1 MFNRGTRGQSS
12 GTCRQES
19 AWTNEKT
26 IWGELAYWHQAW
38 RQREAVRGNSPNDRS
53 LRTAAH
59 YYNSC
64 PFSVMYCIPSP
75 TWLFTVS
82 LFCPSSLL
90 HTRVFHHSSLSLYYV
105 GCVVPKENLWFFSF
119 IKNRFYFILQPYLHH
134 SSAPITH
141 HSSFSLIIT
150 RWFTDPGSNLIH
162 PRGWSVLSLLCRQSK
177 VIWRSSY
184 HHHQSANFLY
194 WPNYYSLLAII
205 TLNYQFKIGQWF
217 TFSGLLPI
225 VSPLWLPRFFTFSK
239 EFGQRSSVAKK
250 TSAVCQR
257 LSAL

>member
-53 LRTAAH
+53 LWTAAH

-75 TWLFTVS
+75 TCLFYCLSFFSIVTT
-82 LFCPSSLL
+82 LHQSSIILL
-90 HTRVFHHSSLSLYYV
+90 CHSIMLGVMY
-105 GCVVPKENLWFFSF
+105 PKRIFGFFSF
-119 IKNRFYFILQPYLHH
+119 IKNSFYVIPQPYLHH
-134 SSAPITH
+134 SASTTH
-141 HSSFSLIIT
+141 HSSFSFIIT
-150 RWFTDPGSNLIH
+150 WWFTDPGSNLIH
-162 PRGWSVLSLLCRQSK
+162 PRGWSVLSLFCRQSK
-177 VIWRSSY
+177 VIWCSSY

-194 WPNYYSLLAII
+194 WPKLLQLISHYY
-205 TLNYQFKIGQWF
+205 
-217 TFSGLLPI
+217 P
-225 VSPLWLPRFFTFSK
+225 
-239 EFGQRSSVAKK
+239 
-250 TSAVCQR
+250 
-257 LSAL
+257 